1 MGLFELGTTREQQGD
16 LGAEA
21 ETEKPRPAAKPKK
34 RAKGTGRMSLPE
46 ALRRETVVI
55 EPEEDVTG
63 CTLIG
68 EDITEVL
75 ELTPAEFYVKRY
87 VRPKYARPKGEGIVV
102 GFLPDRVTDKGIP
115 SESVV
120 AQMAVDKY
128 VYGLP
133 LPRQIDRYTKM
144 GVRIPASTASDG
156 MMKGWDRLVPL
167 RELLKLLALN
177 QKYLQADESPAKVLD
192 RDHKNGIHRGFVW
205 VYNASADNLVLFDY
219 RKGRDSS
226 GPREMLEGFAGILQT
241 DGFSV
246 YESLFAGH
254 PHIMLVFCIACPA
267 LCGGPC
273 PQKIP

>member
-1 MGLFELGTTREQQGD
+1 
-16 LGAEA
+16 
-21 ETEKPRPAAKPKK
+21 
-34 RAKGTGRMSLPE
+34 MSLPE